1 MRVGT
6 SNVWI
11 GHSWC
16 ATQLSSPPSPS
27 ISRKR
32 SVVVLARFD
41 DPLPLPRP
49 RPRLGTGVDE
59 GVPKLSAVE
68 TGVAAPEGFA
78 LISSKFPS
86 PVVEKKVSILSSIK
100 KKEKKKKNGEL
111 RHTFVIHVVKCK
123 ILLSLLRRLLASFAS
138 AKHLTAV

>member
-1 MRVGT
+1 M
-6 SNVWI
+6 
-11 GHSWC
+11 
-16 ATQLSSPPSPS
+16 
-27 ISRKR
+27 
-32 SVVVLARFD
+32 VVLARFD

-86 PVVEKKVSILSSIK
+86 PVVEKKSQHPIIN
-100 KKEKKKKNGEL
+100 KEKRKKNKWGVAPYL
-111 RHTFVIHVVKCK
+111 RDTCRQV
-123 ILLSLLRRLLASFAS
+123 
-138 AKHLTAV
+138 